1 MEKQILFKKKRKI
14 NMPLCF
20 ETNLLRAADEYTEP
34 KKSLV
39 GVGVKMLLMK
49 KKLNIIITCIYT
61 SNAPAF

>member
-49 KKLNIIITCIYT
+49 KKT
-61 SNAPAF
+61 